1 MKPRDW
7 SIALAVSLTFA
18 SIPAAVFSKCGTG
31 NPPSYNDITAIMF
44 TQNGCK
50 NTIQDADAATLRS
63 QQFPK
68 GWSASTFDCST
79 FWVLFW
85 WSEPARFPATYSQ
98 YNLKDA
104 VGTYH
109 LSATLANATE
119 LLRSDDFF
127 ALSPSDMI
135 VTDTA
140 RSVLSV
146 RRCAVVT
153 RISIY
158 NTPSPWQDVQTL
170 RLFSD
175 LRALVMRSR
184 ATRISSSPRDFD
196 ENGLFDP

>member
-1 MKPRDW
+1 
-7 SIALAVSLTFA
+7 
-18 SIPAAVFSKCGTG
+18 
-31 NPPSYNDITAIMF
+31 MF

-63 QQFPK
+63 QQFPE
-68 GWSASTFDCST
+68 GWSVSTFDCST

-98 YNLKDA
+98 YNLKDT

-109 LSATLANATE
+109 LSATLADATE
-119 LLRSDDFF
+119 LLKSDDFF
-127 ALSPSDMI
+127 ALSPTDMI

-140 RSVLSV
+140 RAVLSV

-153 RISIY
+153 RVSIY
-158 NTPSPWQDVQTL
+158 NAPLSGQDAQTL

-175 LRALVMRSR
+175 LRALVMRAR
-184 ATRISSSPRDFD
+184 AARISSSPQDFD
-196 ENGLFDP
+196 ENGLFNPLLRPYRFVDGEELHAP